1 MSRRGLG
8 VAVVAAWLAL
18 VALHVRR
25 EAFRTPE
32 DLLAASA
39 AALGPGSHFYTV
51 RADGRAIG
59 MASSRLDTLPDG
71 FVYDDLLTLDLPA
84 LDTLHRVTVRT
95 RLTLDRSL
103 AVRSF
108 AFSLDSEIGRFTA
121 DGETDADGT
130 LSMRIGDDRG
140 ARRHELPA
148 DVLLPAALTLRLAA
162 SGRLEV
168 GAELE
173 ARVFDPSVLET
184 RTVRLAVTARDTV
197 LVPDSVIPAAGGG
210 WSVQTYDTVPAW
222 TVEQEFAG
230 IRVRSRVDAD
240 GRLVSADSP
249 LGFGMERTAFELA
262 RSEWEDASAEPA
274 GAAGYGS
281 VIEGTAI
288 ATGVLAD
295 ARVRDALAVRL
306 LGVELDRFDLS
317 GGRQSLS
324 GDTLRVRREALP
336 DAVGW
341 RLPWGADGALAS
353 GPEPVGA
360 RARLGGRARDAETRG
375 PEPGALESTAL
386 IQADD
391 PRILRAAREIARGET
406 DPLAVARA
414 LNDWVHDALEKDITL
429 SVPSALQV
437 LEARE
442 GDCNEHTVLYV
453 ALARALG
460 LPARTAAGLVHVDGR
475 FYYHAWPEVWLDGR
489 WVAVDP
495 TLDQFPADASHL
507 RFLVGGLA
515 RQVELVRLI
524 GRLDLEVVP

>member
-1 MSRRGLG
+1 MSRRRLG
-8 VAVVAAWLAL
+8 VAVVTVWLAL
-18 VALHVRR
+18 VAVQVRR
-25 EAFRTPE
+25 EAFRAPE

-59 MASSRLDTLPDG
+59 IASSRLDTLPDG
-71 FVYDDLLTLDLPA
+71 FVYDDLLTLDVPA
-84 LDTLHRVTVRT
+84 LDTLHRATVRT
-95 RLTLDRSL
+95 RLTLDRAL
-103 AVRSF
+103 AVRAFS
-108 AFSLDSEIGRFTA
+108 FSLDSEIGRFTA
-121 DGETDADGT
+121 DGESGADGT
-130 LSMRIGDDRG
+130 LTLRVGDAQG
-140 ARRHELPA
+140 ARRHELGA

-162 SGRLEV
+162 AGRLEV
-168 GAELE
+168 GAEVE
-173 ARVFDPSVLET
+173 ALVFDPSILET
-184 RTVRLAVTARDTV
+184 RTVRLSVTARDTV
-197 LVPDSVIPAAGGG
+197 LVPDSVIPAPGGG

-222 TVEQEFAG
+222 TIEQEFAG

-240 GRLVSADSP
+240 GRLVSAESP

-262 RSEWEDASAEPA
+262 RSAWEDASAEPA
-274 GAAGYGS
+274 GGSGYGS
-281 VIEGTAI
+281 IIEGTAI
-288 ATGVLAD
+288 ATGVIAD
-295 ARVRDALAVRL
+295 ARAREALTVRL
-306 LGVELDRFDLS
+306 LGVELDGFDLS
-317 GGRQSLS
+317 GGRQALS
-324 GDTLRVRREALP
+324 GDTLRVRREVLP
-336 DAVGW
+336 ESVEW
-341 RLPWGADGALAS
+341 RLPWTADGALAS
-353 GPEPVGA
+353 GPEPA
-360 RARLGGRARDAETRG
+360 RPGGGRARDAATPGPG
-375 PEPGALESTAL
+375 PEALESTAL

-414 LNDWVHDALEKDITL
+414 LNDWVYDALEKDITL

-489 WVAVDP
+489 WVAADP
-495 TLDQFPADASHL
+495 TLGQFPADASHL

-524 GRLDLEVVP
+524 GRLDLEVVG